1 MRYFALACDY
11 DGTLAHEGKVEEA
24 SLAALEQLKNSG
36 RKLIL
41 VTGRELPDLKTVFPQ
56 IELMDLVVAENGALL
71 YDPREQSEKV
81 LAPAPAGEFVQELR
95 ARGVGPLS
103 VGRCIVATWKPYET
117 AIFRAIRDLGL
128 ELHVIFNKDAV
139 MVLPSG
145 VNKASGLRL
154 ALRQLGLSPH
164 NAVGVGDAEND
175 HAFLELCGC
184 SAAVANALPTLKE
197 KADLALGGEHGA
209 GVRELIGRV
218 LQDDLR
224 DVSSRLSRH
233 RISLSLGS
241 GGKSL
246 HVDAQGTSLL
256 VAGSSGGGKSTLAAA
271 FMESLNENRMQ
282 FCMIDPEGEHEVV
295 EEAVVLGD
303 ARNPPQAAA
312 IMAVLAR
319 PDQSCVVNLLGVSLG
334 DRPAYFS
341 ALMANLLELRF
352 RTGHPHQIIVDEA
365 HHFLP
370 RKLEGNTFEIPAN
383 LPGCMFVTLL
393 PGELAPSVL
402 RCAQI
407 LVAVGDEM
415 ERTVRAFSGA
425 LELQAP
431 PLPVVKPGE
440 AVAWRPGSPPFA
452 FCPKQPTRRGKR
464 HLRKYAE
471 GELSV
476 EHSFYF
482 RGPEGRLN
490 LRAQNLAVFLQI
502 GEGVDQATWLFHLRK
517 GHYARWFRE
526 VMRDENLAA
535 AAEFLAQTGA
545 TARESRAKLGELI
558 TQSYTGG

>member
-11 DGTLAHEGKVEEA
+11 DGTLAQDGKVEEA
-24 SLAALEQLKNSG
+24 SLGALEQLKSSG
-36 RKLIL
+36 RRLVL
-41 VTGRELPDLKTVFPQ
+41 VTGRELPGLKAVFPR

-71 YDPREQSEKV
+71 HDPRQQSEKV
-81 LAPAPAGEFVQELR
+81 LAPAPGGEFIEELR
-95 ARGVGPLS
+95 ARGVRPLS
-103 VGRCIVATWKPYET
+103 VGRCIVAAWKPHET

-128 ELHVIFNKDAV
+128 ELQVIFNKDAV

-145 VNKASGLRL
+145 VNKASGLRV

-184 SAAVANALPTLKE
+184 SAAVSNALPILKE
-197 KADLALGGEHGA
+197 KADLILEGSHGA
-209 GVRELIGRV
+209 GVRELIGRI

-224 DVSSRLSRH
+224 DLSPRLLRH
-233 RISLSLGS
+233 RISLGLGPD
-241 GGKSL
+241 GKPF
-246 HVDAQGTSLL
+246 HVDAQDASLL

-271 FMESLNENRMQ
+271 FMESLHENKMQ
-282 FCMIDPEGEHEVV
+282 FCMIDPEGEHEGV

-303 ARNPPQAAA
+303 ARRPPHAAA
-312 IMAVLAR
+312 ILAILAR
-319 PDQSCVVNLLGVSLG
+319 PEQSCVVNLLGVPIG
-334 DRPAYFS
+334 DRPAFFS

-370 RKLEGNTFEIPAN
+370 GRLEGNIFEMPAN
-383 LPGCMFVTLL
+383 LSGCMFVTLL
-393 PGELAPSVL
+393 PGELAPSAL
-402 RCAQI
+402 KCMQI
-407 LVAVGDEM
+407 LVAVGHER

-425 LELQAP
+425 LGLQAP
-431 PLPVVKPGE
+431 AILVPKPGE
-440 AVAWRPGSPPFA
+440 ALAWRPGSPPFP
-452 FCPKQPTRRGKR
+452 FRPKQPSRRGKR
-464 HLRKYAE
+464 HHRKYAE
-471 GELSV
+471 GELSP

-482 RGPEGRLN
+482 RGPDGKLN

-502 GEGVDQATWLFHLRK
+502 GEGVDPATWLFHLRK

-526 VMRDENLAA
+526 VIRDENLAE

-545 TARESRAKLGELI
+545 TAQDSLDKLGGLI
-558 TQSYTGG
+558 TRSYTEG